1 MSKNIIVVGG
11 GAAGMLAA
19 YFAAEAGNK
28 VTLLEKNEKLGKK
41 IYITGKGRCN
51 LTNACDVEELFLNVK
66 SNSKFLYSAFYG
78 FDNNRVIDFFESH
91 GMPVKVER
99 GNRVFPVSDKSS
111 DVIFALQRALKE
123 KKVEVLLHTEVS
135 KLCYEKITDTRADEE
150 ATDKKNELKI
160 TGVILKDGTK
170 MDADAVIVATGGL
183 SYPSTGST
191 GDGYK
196 MAESAGHT
204 VTECTPSLVPFN
216 VKEEWVKSLQGL
228 SLKNTAISIYSG
240 KKKLYEDFGEMLFTH
255 FGVSGPMILSA
266 SASIKQS
273 LIKQPLDM
281 YIDLKP
287 ALTQEALDKRLLRE
301 FEEAKNKQFKNSIN
315 KLLPAK
321 MIPVIIELSGIDP
334 DKKVNEISKEERNRL
349 LMLFKKLPVTLNGPR
364 GYNEAIITKGG
375 IKVKEINPST
385 MESKLVYTQVGELYG
400 FPIKVVSE
408 RILKEGLE
416 FTDNRFVVEGNY
428 KYTYNNGHLAMADP
442 LAAARNFLNAI
453 ERIPS
458 IIDQYKAKNEV
469 LEMEIP
475 QLQEIAGKVWK
486 KEDELKQLNSELAA
500 LDRKIQL
507 ELAPPTPEV
516 AEKEN

>member
-1 MSKNIIVVGG
+1 MSKKIIVVGG

-19 YFAAEAGNK
+19 YFAAAAGNK

-78 FDNNRVIDFFESH
+78 FDNSRVIDFFESH

-150 ATDKKNELKI
+150 ASDKKPELKI

-196 MAESAGHT
+196 MAEDAGHT

-287 ALTQEALDKRLLRE
+287 ALTQEALDKRILRE
-301 FEEAKNKQFKNSIN
+301 FE
-315 KLLPAK
+315 
-321 MIPVIIELSGIDP
+321 ELSGIDP

-385 MESKLVYTQVGELYG
+385 MESKLVNGLYFAG
-400 FPIKVVSE
+400 
-408 RILKEGLE
+408 
-416 FTDNRFVVEGNY
+416 
-428 KYTYNNGHLAMADP
+428 
-442 LAAARNFLNAI
+442 
-453 ERIPS
+453 
-458 IIDQYKAKNEV
+458 EV
-469 LEMEIP
+469 LDLDAYTGGFN
-475 QLQEIAGKVWK
+475 LQIAWSTGY
-486 KEDELKQLNSELAA
+486 LAGTSA
-500 LDRKIQL
+500 
-507 ELAPPTPEV
+507 AV
-516 AEKEN
+516 

>member
-1 MSKNIIVVGG
+1 MSKDIIVVGG

-78 FDNNRVIDFFESH
+78 FDNSMVIDFFESH

-135 KLCYEKITDTRADEE
+135 KLCYEKITDTKADEE
-150 ATDKKNELKI
+150 ATDKKTELKI

-196 MAESAGHT
+196 MAEDAGHT

-287 ALTQEALDKRLLRE
+287 ALTQEALDKRILRE

-375 IKVKEINPST
+375 IKVKIGRAH
-385 MESKLVYTQVGELYG
+385 V
-400 FPIKVVSE
+400 
-408 RILKEGLE
+408 
-416 FTDNRFVVEGNY
+416 
-428 KYTYNNGHLAMADP
+428 
-442 LAAARNFLNAI
+442 
-453 ERIPS
+453 
-458 IIDQYKAKNEV
+458 
-469 LEMEIP
+469 
-475 QLQEIAGKVWK
+475 
-486 KEDELKQLNSELAA
+486 
-500 LDRKIQL
+500 
-507 ELAPPTPEV
+507 
-516 AEKEN
+516 

>member
-1 MSKNIIVVGG
+1 MSKKIIVVGG

-19 YFAAEAGNK
+19 YFAAAAGNK

-78 FDNNRVIDFFESH
+78 FDNSMVIDFFESH

-123 KKVEVLLHTEVS
+123 KKVEVSLHTEVS
-135 KLCYEKITDTRADEE
+135 KLCYEKITDTKADEE
-150 ATDKKNELKI
+150 AADKKTELKI
-160 TGVILKDGTK
+160 TGVILKDGTT
-170 MDADAVIVATGGL
+170 MAADAVIVATGGL

-196 MAESAGHT
+196 MAEDAGHT

-287 ALTQEALDKRLLRE
+287 ALTQEALDKRILRE

-385 MESKLVYTQVGELYG
+385 MESKLVNGLYFAG
-400 FPIKVVSE
+400 
-408 RILKEGLE
+408 
-416 FTDNRFVVEGNY
+416 
-428 KYTYNNGHLAMADP
+428 
-442 LAAARNFLNAI
+442 
-453 ERIPS
+453 
-458 IIDQYKAKNEV
+458 EV
-469 LEMEIP
+469 LDLDAYTGGFN
-475 QLQEIAGKVWK
+475 LQIAWSTGYLAGTSAAVDDL
-486 KEDELKQLNSELAA
+486 ENYFETLIITVIYAHSELSSW
-500 LDRKIQL
+500 DFNKNDEQ
-507 ELAPPTPEV
+507 
-516 AEKEN
+516 